1 MNTLSSL
8 PLNRIASFLTP
19 SEVNTACKAFRHEPE
34 VTRQFLQS
42 LMRLTIFCTEYGQFP
57 KAITWKV
64 NPGDE
69 LNSEV
74 YYVCTNFRQIE
85 KRVEDEFRMS
95 DSRYKAEVSKLVA
108 GRRVV
113 VKTLHNSDKAYV
125 KYQ

>member
-19 SEVNTACKAFRHEPE
+19 SEVNAACKAFRHEPE

-42 LMRLTIFCTEYGQFP
+42 LMRLTIFCNEYGQFP
-57 KAITWKV
+57 KAITWK
-64 NPGDE
+64 NEDIC
-69 LNSEV
+69 
-74 YYVCTNFRQIE
+74 YVCTNFRQIE

-95 DSRYKAEVSKLVA
+95 DCRYKAEVSKLVA

-113 VKTLHNSDKAYV
+113 VKTLHNSDEAYP

>member
-57 KAITWKV
+57 KAITWNV

-95 DSRYKAEVSKLVA
+95 DCRYKAEVSKLVA
-108 GRRVV
+108 GMRVV
-113 VKTLHNSDKAYV
+113 VKTFKNSDEAYP